1 MMTTEYEII
10 EVEKGHTSDKSI
22 ISISTYMGMFASLKG
37 LSDLRLKSS
46 HEIRTK
52 CCGERWGEMHIYE
65 ELKSEDV
72 RGDKNE

>member
-22 ISISTYMGMFASLKG
+22 ISISTHMGMFASLKG
-37 LSDLRLKSS
+37 LSGLSLKSS

-52 CCGERWGEMHIYE
+52 CCGEYWGEIHIYE
-65 ELKSEDV
+65 DQESKL
-72 RGDKNE
+72 